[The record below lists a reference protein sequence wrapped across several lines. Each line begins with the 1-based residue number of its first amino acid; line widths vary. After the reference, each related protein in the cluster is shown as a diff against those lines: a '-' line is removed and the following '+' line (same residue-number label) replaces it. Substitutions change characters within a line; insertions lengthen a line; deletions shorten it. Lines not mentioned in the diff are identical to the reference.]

1 MNQISEVCSVL
12 NYDSM
17 GIDELNEELN
27 KSCNNIG
34 RYMYRFTKNYND
46 VGDNLNA
53 AYYRDQRQDI
63 YMETNFNEIETFEY
77 QLDKL
82 FNDYK
87 KIKGL
92 IKDVRLGK
100 LILENKKYDLVIK
113 MKNNNNDN

>member
-1 MNQISEVCSVL
+1 MNEISGVCSVL

-17 GIDELNEELN
+17 NIDELNEELN
-27 KSCNNIG
+27 RNCETIGKYMYKLTRNYNNIG
-34 RYMYRFTKNYND
+34 
-46 VGDNLNA
+46 GNLNA

-63 YMETNFNEIETFEY
+63 YMETNFDEIEAFEY

-87 KIKGL
+87 KIKVL

-100 LILENKKYDLVIK
+100 LLLENKKYEEKINK
-113 MKNNNNDN
+113 

>member
-17 GIDELNEELN
+17 DMDELNEELN
-27 KSCNNIG
+27 KSCDNIG
-34 RYMYRFTKNYND
+34 KYMYKFTKSYNN

-63 YMETNFNEIETFEY
+63 YMETNFEDIETFEY

-87 KIKGL
+87 KIKDL

-100 LILENKKYDLVIK
+100 LMLENKKYVQVIK
-113 MKNNNNDN
+113 MKNNDK